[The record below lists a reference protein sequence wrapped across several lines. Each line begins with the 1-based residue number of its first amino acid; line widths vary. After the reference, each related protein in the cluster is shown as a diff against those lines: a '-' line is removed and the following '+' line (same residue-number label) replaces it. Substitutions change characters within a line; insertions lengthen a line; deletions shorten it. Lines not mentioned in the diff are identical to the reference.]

1 MFGGIWVTILGLL
14 SGLVSV
20 FSKVMEELK
29 KQDLKN
35 QGKIEQQAEIAKDEL
50 EKTREQNEILVQDR
64 TKEDVVKRL
73 EDGTF

>member
-14 SGLVSV
+14 SGLVSI
-20 FSKVMEELK
+20 FSKVMEDLK

-50 EKTREQNEILVQDR
+50 EKSREQNEILVQDR

>member
-1 MFGGIWVTILGLL
+1 MFSGIWVTILGLL

-20 FSKVMEELK
+20 FSKVMENLRNQE
-29 KQDLKN
+29 LKN

-50 EKTREQNEILVQDR
+50 EKSREQNEILVQDR

>member
-20 FSKVMEELK
+20 LSKVFEQLKTTELI
-29 KQDLKN
+29 N
-35 QGKIEQQAEIAKDEL
+35 QGKSLQQAEIAKDEL
-50 EKTREQNEILVQDR
+50 EKSREQNEILVQDR

-73 EDGTF
+73 DDGTF